1 MAEPNVHAK
10 GGKVLV
16 KISDK
21 WKEREKGA
29 ESKGMNVMNQ
39 GKSSITLVFWERLKV
54 GKQDFLSAQLYWA
67 PERMESCIC

>member
-21 WKEREKGA
+21 WREREKVA
-29 ESKGMNVMNQ
+29 ERKAMNAHVMNQ
-39 GKSSITLVFWERLKV
+39 GKSSITLVLLEEAQSRTRV
-54 GKQDFLSAQLYWA
+54 SLSTVL
-67 PERMESCIC
+67 PGT